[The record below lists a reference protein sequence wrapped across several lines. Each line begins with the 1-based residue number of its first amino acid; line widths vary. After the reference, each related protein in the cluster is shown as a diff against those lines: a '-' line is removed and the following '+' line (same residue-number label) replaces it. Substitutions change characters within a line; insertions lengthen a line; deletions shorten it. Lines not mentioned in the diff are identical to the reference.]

1 MTALRLARLDI
12 EPVQAGAPAQ
22 VQVGCAGAG
31 PPQPQR
37 PGNRAAVRQPG
48 DGDADQVA
56 SDDGRFPEAGEP
68 APAEQFRV
76 QPGPGPDAD
85 LPVPFVPHGQLL
97 FRGVP
102 GGPFLALQ
110 PAGPLPVRA
119 RAPPLSRTPSLPP
132 TPFPP
137 HPTPPNP

>member
-22 VQVGCAGAG
+22 VQAGCAGAG

-56 SDDGRFPEAGEP
+56 SDDGRFPEAAEP

-76 QPGPGPDAD
+76 QPGPGNDAD
-85 LPVPFVPHGQLL
+85 LPVPFVLQAHLL
-97 FRGVP
+97 SRDIP
-102 GGPFLALQ
+102 ARTPLAL
-110 PAGPLPVRA
+110 
-119 RAPPLSRTPSLPP
+119 
-132 TPFPP
+132 
-137 HPTPPNP
+137 